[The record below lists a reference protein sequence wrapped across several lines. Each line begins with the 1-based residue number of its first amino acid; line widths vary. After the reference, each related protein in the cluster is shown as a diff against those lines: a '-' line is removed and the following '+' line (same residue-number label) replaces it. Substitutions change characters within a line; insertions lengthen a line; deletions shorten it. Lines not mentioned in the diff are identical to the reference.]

1 MLVIVKPHEIMKPLL
16 REWRR
21 SLSEEPDERHV
32 LAAAYW
38 SELER
43 RIVEAKGPPTGS
55 TCDDSTNPP
64 TYWCELTGGTWI
76 QLVVLPDRKKGLF
89 SSIRE
94 VIAINLVA
102 HPPV

>member
-1 MLVIVKPHEIMKPLL
+1 MLVIVKPHEILKPLL
-16 REWRR
+16 RTWRR
-21 SLSEEPDERHV
+21 SLSKEPEERQA
-32 LAAAYW
+32 LAALYW

-55 TCDDSTNPP
+55 ICDDSTNPP
-64 TYWCELTGGTWI
+64 TYWSELTGGAWV
-76 QLVVLPDRKKGLF
+76 QLVVLADRKKGLF
-89 SSIRE
+89 SSVRE